1 MAEYVKQPI
10 AGPEAFRQTG
20 VAAVQSQAA
29 LLLLLGRQ
37 LRGDDQVLAARAVA
51 ANMPRFVEAVSPDD
65 LAQFPVP
72 QLRPSVDRVGV
83 ALVKTRL
90 AERYGWTIVRR
101 TPIPQAELSETLGD
115 LAQTLFE
122 RSDAITAAQLMEA
135 SLRSADEL
143 TRVAAAAAYFEL
155 STRPRRLINILL
167 RGTRSADVLVR
178 DVAATALAGVAPEH
192 ARLRRMTRAQV
203 ARSAGEASRSALLVH
218 GTFARGHEWWQPGGS
233 FHSYLI
239 TSVRPDLYSDR
250 DRFDWSGGYSDAARD
265 LGARDLRTWAERHN
279 LLGLDLFGHSH
290 GATVFMQCTKFGL
303 RAGAL
308 MLLSCPVHVPKYLPD
323 FTRTTKVV
331 SIRVHLDLVI
341 LADRGGQRFR
351 HPQINE
357 NVLPIW
363 FDHGASHNPQ
373 VWRDHN
379 VPDML

>member
-51 ANMPRFVEAVSPDD
+51 ADMPRFVEAVPPDD

-192 ARLRRMTRAQV
+192 ARLRRMTRANIV
-203 ARSAGEASRSALLVH
+203 RSAGEASHSALLVH

-290 GATVFMQCTKFGL
+290 GANVIMQSTKFGL

-308 MLLSCPVHVPKYLPD
+308 VLLSCPVHVPKYLPD

-341 LADRGGQRFR
+341 LADRGGQRFW